1 MEKREA
7 REIQDAY
14 SRDLGVIMHY
24 GKEAPIPP
32 KISSTAYGWGRVVT
46 CRRCGRTVAS
56 EDDRY
61 CSGCGQ
67 KILHCRTAKI
77 AEERW
82 KKLCEEAAATV

>member
-14 SRDLGVIMHY
+14 SRDLGVIMRY

-82 KKLCEEAAATV
+82 KKLCEEAAAV

>member
-1 MEKREA
+1 MERREA
-7 REIQDAY
+7 REIRDAY

-24 GKEAPIPP
+24 GKETPIPP

-82 KKLCEEAAATV
+82 KKLCEEAAAAV

>member
-24 GKEAPIPP
+24 GKEEPIPP
-32 KISSTAYGWGRVVT
+32 KISSTAYGWSLVVT

-82 KKLCEEAAATV
+82 KKLCEEAAAV